1 MPKKTVASGL
11 RKWPTQVSMHSFMAT
26 LVVTGNARSAVVLY
40 LVTVLLTASVELSY
54 SPAAQIICTRWQSG
68 RHRTSRR

>member
-1 MPKKTVASGL
+1 
-11 RKWPTQVSMHSFMAT
+11 MAT

-68 RHRTSRR
+68 RHRTSRRWSALLLCDKSLRSSMASSPN